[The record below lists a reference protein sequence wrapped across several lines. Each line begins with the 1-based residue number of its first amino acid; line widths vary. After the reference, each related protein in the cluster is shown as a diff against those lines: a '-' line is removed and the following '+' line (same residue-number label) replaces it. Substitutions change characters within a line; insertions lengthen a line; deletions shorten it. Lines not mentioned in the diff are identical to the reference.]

1 MSSVTQSLGFM
12 CTLRPFQV
20 NNQMSV
26 VAKIES
32 CTQSC
37 PAPYAGTE
45 PNFLTVNG
53 LFLHHLDAVWN
64 FLQLLYCT
72 LYSHTQLNGITCP
85 EVMNSS
91 RMAHAVST
99 WGKDTCIKLPAD
111 NVRNKNTQTT
121 SGHRNVTLLRKSRV
135 EAQYL
140 PGHVPLSRCSFH
152 FSNCTNNTS

>member
-1 MSSVTQSLGFM
+1 MRL
-12 CTLRPFQV
+12 QV
-20 NNQMSV
+20 DNQISV
-26 VAKIES
+26 VTKSWS
-32 CTQSC
+32 CTENCIQ
-37 PAPYAGTE
+37 YAQLPKLGLNQTIW
-45 PNFLTVNG
+45 LNG
-53 LFLHHLDAVWN
+53 LFLHLNEAWN
-64 FLQLLYCT
+64 FLQMLCCT

-99 WGKDTCIKLPAD
+99 LGKDTCIKLPAD
-111 NVRNKNTQTT
+111 NVRIKNTQTT

-135 EAQYL
+135 GAQYL